1 MNVKKR
7 NQLWTDR
14 YSGAQPPQTP
24 RRVHN
29 LQPLICKPAPR
40 RKPSLLVESKL
51 LAGNLTN
58 VTTDDGQRTPD
69 LEVAVAVGLA
79 SFTRCRP
86 RWWRSRWA
94 VAGSNSGWVNKQ
106 RQKANQPSQT
116 HAGSMIFFP
125 STIASFGDS
134 LCRQVGFW
142 KNSHSG
148 RDQRSPPPP

>member
-1 MNVKKR
+1 M
-7 NQLWTDR
+7 
-14 YSGAQPPQTP
+14 
-24 RRVHN
+24 
-29 LQPLICKPAPR
+29 
-40 RKPSLLVESKL
+40 
-51 LAGNLTN
+51 
-58 VTTDDGQRTPD
+58 
-69 LEVAVAVGLA
+69 AVGLA

-148 RDQRSPPPP
+148 RDQRSPPPPYRSGVFFLSAAATSGNSHIAGRWILIRSQNSEFFPFFFLLYQLPTNPM